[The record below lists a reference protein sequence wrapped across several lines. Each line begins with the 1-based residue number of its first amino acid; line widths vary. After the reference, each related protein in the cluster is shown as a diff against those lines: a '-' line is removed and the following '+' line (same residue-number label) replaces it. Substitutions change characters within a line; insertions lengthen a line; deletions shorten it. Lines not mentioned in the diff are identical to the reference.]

1 MHFTIAAIV
10 YAKDEKAAAKQAE
23 KVFGYL
29 SCKECGRP
37 FDYWTIE
44 GNPVLAGSKEGQKA
58 IEECMKWTKAEF
70 MMNLGR
76 LRAALA
82 KQTDEQVYSEK
93 NVRIDENVRFL
104 AHCIGKY
111 KGPDIYLYDND
122 AEGIREPGHLRNALE
137 KWPSLDGKETRERLD
152 KAGDVWVVTADA
164 HA

>member
-82 KQTDEQVYSEK
+82 KQTDEQVYS
-93 NVRIDENVRFL
+93 
-104 AHCIGKY
+104 

-122 AEGIREPGHLRNALE
+122 AEGIREPGHLKNALE